1 MAVGRAG
8 VALASG
14 AVLAITL
21 FAAAGCA
28 SAPRPAA
35 YCAELRGAGPGSD
48 AIDPEATGSA
58 LLEIEGTTIRFRIRT
73 SKDLGKVVAT
83 HLHTGAAG
91 VNGPM
96 AHELN
101 PGFTG
106 ELLEGS
112 TTVTPEIAAAVIAD
126 PGGHYVKLHSL
137 KFPGGAIRGQL
148 VRCDRS
154 AAE

>member
-1 MAVGRAG
+1 MRTV
-8 VALASG
+8 VALMLVVA
-14 AVLAITL
+14 T
-21 FAAAGCA
+21 GCVT
-28 SAPRPAA
+28 APRGSL
-35 YCAELRGAGPGSD
+35 YCAELHGAGPGSD
-48 AIDPEATGSA
+48 ALDPEATGSA
-58 LLEIEGTTIRFRIRT
+58 RLEIEGTTIRFRIRT
-73 SKDLGKVVAT
+73 ENLGKVVAT

-112 TTVTPEIAAAVIAD
+112 TSVTPEIAAAVVAD
-126 PGGHYVKLHSL
+126 PSRYYVKLHSL

-148 VRCDRS
+148 QPCD
-154 AAE
+154 EVKLD

>member
-1 MAVGRAG
+1 MAVTRAG
-8 VALASG
+8 VALAI
-14 AVLAITL
+14 AAL
-21 FAAAGCA
+21 AAAGCA
-28 SAPRPAA
+28 TSPRPAG

-48 AIDPEATGSA
+48 ALDPEATGTA
-58 LLEIEGTTIRFRIRT
+58 WLEIEGTTIRFRIRT

-83 HLHTGAAG
+83 HLHEGGTG

-106 ELLEGS
+106 VRLEGS
-112 TTVTPEIAAAVIAD
+112 TTVTAEIAAAVAAN
-126 PGGHYVKLHSL
+126 PAAYYVKLHSL

-148 VRCDRS
+148 ERCDGP
-154 AAE
+154 AVE

>member
-1 MAVGRAG
+1 MAVGRARIA
-8 VALASG
+8 VALLLL
-14 AVLAITL
+14 LAT
-21 FAAAGCA
+21 GCA
-28 SAPRPAA
+28 SVPRPDS

-48 AIDPEATGSA
+48 AIDPEARGSA
-58 LLEIEGTTIRFRIRT
+58 RLTIEGTTIRFRIRT
-73 SKDLGKVVAT
+73 ENLGKVVAT
-83 HLHTGAAG
+83 HLHAGAAG

-112 TTVTPEIAAAVIAD
+112 TTVTPEIAAAVVAD
-126 PGGHYVKLHSL
+126 PSRYYVKLHSL

-148 VRCDRS
+148 EPCERGHS
-154 AAE
+154 YP